1 MTVDIRVIRAGQM
14 YRYYLRET
22 VVGDGRR
29 PARTPLRAAQ
39 EQAGVPAGRWMGR
52 GLAVLGLAPG
62 EEVIEAQ
69 LRNLFGERGRHP
81 DADRIEAERLTAGDS
96 PKKAFKAG
104 ALGRRVTVTG
114 VDFVFR
120 PQPTIYLLWA
130 FGDEETRLV
139 IEAAHERAIEQVLE
153 WIEDEVAVIRYGKD
167 GIYRV
172 RPPGGLVAARFRHY
186 EARSGRP
193 LLHDHLL
200 LSVKGQRL
208 DGKWGSIHTTALH
221 ENTVAASALYN
232 ELVAAEVCEAL
243 GLATEPRTVTPGRR
257 PVMEIAGVP
266 HELIRWTSRRSDQIA
281 ACLAELEHEYVTAV
295 DDDGELKFLPVVS
308 ERARAKMNQIA
319 ARKTRPPKRKT
330 RPLAQLRKEWKE
342 SAIRTSKVAAD
353 VINSLLE
360 HARAAAAAIQARVA
374 AVVDVALA
382 AVDVAATVF
391 VMNEG
396 GRFHRRHLLAEA
408 RRHLALV
415 LRGRRRDPGLDD
427 QVVAAAISTHCLD
440 ITEPKTVRGREAGYR
455 LYTARWALSDLP
467 ARRRPPA
474 PAPDP
479 DRQPPADPSEPPA
492 PRPPGQDT
500 GEWEIP
506 RIPLQYERAVLAGAV
521 VREKLRVTTAT
532 AVRGRAYDVVAHQ
545 QAAMPEQLL
554 APEPADPEHD
564 DQEPKADRGEAID
577 MTALRALRKSR
588 TDVEALDL
596 TADRLRR
603 LQDAFAKVGDDSRA
617 RADRVRADRHI
628 GQDDDTGAVR
638 PVRPDDQQ
646 AHHPQEPGPH
656 CGREAGH

>member
-39 EQAGVPAGRWMGR
+39 EQAGVPVGRWMGR
-52 GLAVLGLAPG
+52 GLAVLGLTPG
-62 EEVIEAQ
+62 EEVTEAQ

-81 DADRIEAERLTAGDS
+81 YADRIEADRLAKGDS

-130 FGDEETRLV
+130 FGDDETRRV
-139 IEAAHERAIEQVLE
+139 IEAAHEYAIERVLE

-243 GLATEPRTVTPGRR
+243 GLATEPRIVTPGRR

-266 HELIRWTSRRSDQIA
+266 NELIRWTSRRSDQIA

-319 ARKTRPPKRKT
+319 ARKTRPPKQKT
-330 RPLAQLRKEWKE
+330 QPLAQLRAWWKV
-342 SAIRTSKVAAD
+342 SAILTSKVAAD

-360 HARAAAAAIQARVA
+360 HARAAAAAIRARVA

-382 AVDVAATVF
+382 AIDVTATVF
-391 VMNEG
+391 VMNDG

-440 ITEPKTVRGREAGYR
+440 ITEPKTVRGLEAGYR
-455 LYTARWALSDLP
+455 LYTARWSLSDLP
-467 ARRRPPA
+467 ARRRPPT
-474 PAPDP
+474 PDP
-479 DRQPPADPSEPPA
+479 DRQPPADPGESAE
-492 PRPPGQDT
+492 PRPPSQDT

-521 VREKLRVTTAT
+521 VREQLRTTTTAT
-532 AVRGRAYDVVAHQ
+532 AVRGRACDVVAHQ

-564 DQEPKADRGEAID
+564 DQEQEPGRREAMD
-577 MTALRALRKSR
+577 LKALRALRESR

-596 TADRLRR
+596 TAERLRH
-603 LQDAFAKVGDDSRA
+603 LQDAFSEA
-617 RADRVRADRHI
+617 ADRAHTTMNRYVRR
-628 GQDDDTGAVR
+628 DDAKPPH

-646 AHHPQEPGPH
+646 AHRPQQPGPH
-656 CGREAGH
+656 RGREAGH

>member
-14 YRYYLRET
+14 YRYYLRQT

-62 EEVIEAQ
+62 EEVAESQ

-81 DADRIEAERLTAGDS
+81 YADRIEAARLAAGDS

-130 FGDEETRLV
+130 LGDEETRRV
-139 IEAAHERAIEQVLE
+139 IEAGHERAIVRVLE
-153 WIEDEVAVIRYGKD
+153 WIEDEVAVIRYGTD

-172 RPPGGLVAARFRHY
+172 RPPGLVAARFRHY
-186 EARSGRP
+186 EARSGMP

-200 LSVKGQRL
+200 LSVKGQCL
-208 DGKWGSIHTTALH
+208 DGTWGSIHTTALY

-232 ELVAAEVCEAL
+232 ELIASEVCEEL

-266 HELIRWTSRRSDQIA
+266 HELIRWTARRSNQIA
-281 ACLAELEHEYVTAV
+281 TCLSELEHEYVTAV
-295 DDDGELKFLPVVS
+295 DDDGEPRFLPVVS
-308 ERARAKMNQIA
+308 ERARAKLERIA
-319 ARKTRPPKRKT
+319 ARKTRPPKKEKARS
-330 RPLAQLRKEWKE
+330 LAQLRADWKQ
-342 SAIRTSKVAAD
+342 SAILSSGVPAD
-353 VINSLLE
+353 VISSLLE
-360 HARAAAAAIQARVA
+360 HARAAAAAIRARVA

-427 QVVAAAISTHCLD
+427 QVVAAAISAHCLD
-440 ITEPKTVRGREAGYR
+440 ISEPKTVRGLEAGYR
-455 LYTARWALSDLP
+455 LYTARWNFADLP
-467 ARRRPPA
+467 ARRRPPT
-474 PAPDP
+474 PAPDL
-479 DRQPPADPSEPPA
+479 DRQPPADPGEPPA
-492 PRPPGQDT
+492 PRPPGQDA

-521 VREKLRVTTAT
+521 VREQLRTTTAS

-545 QAAMPEQLL
+545 QAAMPERLL
-554 APEPADPEHD
+554 VPEPAGPGHD
-564 DQEPKADRGEAID
+564 GQEQEPGRPEALD
-577 MTALRALRKSR
+577 LTALRALRQSR
-588 TDVEALDL
+588 TDVEALEL
-596 TADRLRR
+596 TTEQLRH
-603 LQDAFAKVGDDSRA
+603 LAAALTKTSDGTRA
-617 RADRVRADRHI
+617 RKRKY
-628 GQDDDTGAVR
+628 TGREIAP
-638 PVRPDDQQ
+638 PVHPERQEEQ
-646 AHHPQEPGPH
+646 HHPQQPGPH
-656 CGREAGH
+656 GPEAGR

>member
-1 MTVDIRVIRAGQM
+1 M
-14 YRYYLRET
+14 YRYYLRQT

-39 EQAGVPAGRWMGR
+39 EQAGVPVGRWMGR

-62 EEVIEAQ
+62 EEVTEAQ

-81 DADRIEAERLTAGDS
+81 DADRIEADRLAAGAS

-104 ALGRRVTVTG
+104 ALGRRVMVTG

-130 FGDEETRLV
+130 LGDEETRRV
-139 IEAAHERAIEQVLE
+139 IEAAHERAIERVLV

-186 EARSGRP
+186 EARSGMP

-208 DGKWGSIHTTALH
+208 DGKWGSIHSLALH

-295 DDDGELKFLPVVS
+295 DDDGGPRFLPVVS
-308 ERARAKMNQIA
+308 ERARVKLNQIA
-319 ARKTRPPKRKT
+319 ARKTRPPKQKT
-330 RPLAQLRKEWKE
+330 RPLVQLRAWWKT
-342 SAIRTSKVAAD
+342 SAILTSGVAVD
-353 VINSLLE
+353 NITSLLE
-360 HARAAAAAIQARVA
+360 CARAAAAAIRARIA

-391 VMNEG
+391 VMNDG

-427 QVVAAAISTHCLD
+427 RIVAASISTHCLD
-440 ITEPKTVRGREAGYR
+440 ISEPKTVRGLEAGYR
-455 LYTARWALSDLP
+455 LYTARWSLSDLP
-467 ARRRPPA
+467 ARRRPPT
-474 PAPDP
+474 PAPGP
-479 DRQPPADPSEPPA
+479 DRESPADPGEPAA
-492 PRPPGQDT
+492 PRPPGQDA

-506 RIPLQYERAVLAGAV
+506 RIPLQYERAVLASAV
-521 VREKLRVTTAT
+521 VREKLRTTTA
-532 AVRGRAYDVVAHQ
+532 AVRGWAYDVARHQ

-554 APEPADPEHD
+554 APAAADPEHD
-564 DQEPKADRGEAID
+564 DQEPEVGPREAVD
-577 MTALRALRKSR
+577 LTALRALRESR

-596 TADRLRR
+596 TAERLRH
-603 LQDAFAKVGDDSRA
+603 LGEAFTAAADRA
-617 RADRVRADRHI
+617 RTTMDRYAHRD
-628 GQDDDTGAVR
+628 GAEKPP
-638 PVRPDDQQ
+638 PVCRDDQQ
-646 AHHPQEPGPH
+646 AHRPPEPGPH
-656 CGREAGH
+656 RGRAAGD

>member
-1 MTVDIRVIRAGQM
+1 M
-14 YRYYLRET
+14 YRYYLRQT

-39 EQAGVPAGRWMGR
+39 EQAGVPAGRWVGR
-52 GLAVLGLAPG
+52 GVAALGLAPG
-62 EEVIEAQ
+62 EDVTESQ

-81 DADRIEAERLTAGDS
+81 YADRIEADRLAAGDS

-130 FGDEETRLV
+130 LGDEETRLV
-139 IEAAHERAIEQVLE
+139 IEAGHERAIVRVLE
-153 WIEDEVAVIRYGKD
+153 WIEDEVAVIRYGTD

-172 RPPGGLVAARFRHY
+172 RPPGLVAARFRHY
-186 EARSGRP
+186 EARSGMP

-208 DGKWGSIHTTALH
+208 DGTWGSIHTTALH

-232 ELVAAEVCEAL
+232 ELVAAEVCEEL

-266 HELIRWTSRRSDQIA
+266 HELIRWTARRSDQIA
-281 ACLAELEHEYVTAV
+281 TCLAELEHEYVTAV
-295 DDDGELKFLPVVS
+295 DDHGDPKFLPVVS
-308 ERARAKMNQIA
+308 ERARAKLERIA
-319 ARKTRPPKRKT
+319 ARKTRPPKKEKARS
-330 RPLAQLRKEWKE
+330 LAQLRADWKQ
-342 SAIRTSKVAAD
+342 SAILTSGVAAS

-360 HARAAAAAIQARVA
+360 HARAAAAVIRARVT

-415 LRGRRRDPGLDD
+415 LRGRRREPGLDD
-427 QVVAAAISTHCLD
+427 QVVAAAISAHCLD
-440 ITEPKTVRGREAGYR
+440 ISEPKTVRGLEAGYR
-455 LYTARWALSDLP
+455 LYTARWSLSDLP
-467 ARRRPPA
+467 ARRLAPA
-474 PAPDP
+474 PAPE
-479 DRQPPADPSEPPA
+479 PPADPGEPPA
-492 PRPPGQDT
+492 PRPPGRDA

-506 RIPLQYERAVLAGAV
+506 RLPLQYDRAVLAGAA
-521 VREKLRVTTAT
+521 VRDKLRTTTAT

-554 APEPADPEHD
+554 APERSGPEND
-564 DQEPKADRGEAID
+564 DQEQKPGRPEALD
-577 MTALRALRKSR
+577 LTALRALRQSR
-588 TDVEALDL
+588 TDVEALEL
-596 TADRLRR
+596 TAEQLRHLAAALTKTGEGARARKKKYTGRETTPPVDPGAPRGPFGARLRAGAAR
-603 LQDAFAKVGDDSRA
+603 SRQGPAELGGTA
-617 RADRVRADRHI
+617 R
-628 GQDDDTGAVR
+628 
-638 PVRPDDQQ
+638 
-646 AHHPQEPGPH
+646 GPSH
-656 CGREAGH
+656 

>member
-14 YRYYLRET
+14 YRYYLREI

-29 PARTPLRAAQ
+29 PARTSLRAAQ
-39 EQAGVPAGRWMGR
+39 EQAGVPVGRWTGR
-52 GLAVLGLAPG
+52 GLAALGLAPG
-62 EEVIEAQ
+62 EEVAEAQ

-81 DADRIEAERLTAGDS
+81 YADRIEVARLAQGDS
-96 PKKAFKAG
+96 PAEAYRAG

-120 PQPTIYLLWA
+120 PQPSIYLLWA

-139 IEAAHERAIEQVLE
+139 IEAAHERAIERVLE

-193 LLHDHLL
+193 LLHDHVL

-208 DGKWGSIHTTALH
+208 DGKWGSIHTTALF

-232 ELVAAEVCEAL
+232 ELVAAEVCEEL
-243 GLATEPRTVTPGRR
+243 GLATEPRTVTEGRR

-266 HELIRWTSRRSDQIA
+266 YGLIRWTARRSDQIA
-281 ACLAELEHEYVTAV
+281 SCLSELEHEYVTAV
-295 DDDGELKFLPVVS
+295 DDDGEPRFLPVVS
-308 ERARAKMNQIA
+308 ERARAKLNQIA
-319 ARKTRPPKRKT
+319 ARKTRPPKKGKARS
-330 RPLAQLRKEWKE
+330 LAQLRADWQA
-342 SAIRTSKVAAD
+342 SAIRTSGVPAD
-353 VINSLLE
+353 VISSLLE
-360 HARAAAAAIQARVA
+360 YARAAAAAIRARVA
-374 AVVDVALA
+374 AVVDIALA
-382 AVDVAATVF
+382 AVDVTATVF
-391 VMNEG
+391 VMNNG

-440 ITEPKTVRGREAGYR
+440 ISEPNTIRGREAGYR

-467 ARRRPPA
+467 ARHRPPA
-474 PAPDP
+474 APDP
-479 DRQPPADPSEPPA
+479 ERRSPADSGEPPA
-492 PRPPGQDT
+492 PRPPGQDA
-500 GEWEIP
+500 GEWDVP
-506 RIPLQYERAVLAGAV
+506 RVPLQYDRAVLAGAV
-521 VREKLRVTTAT
+521 VREQLRTTTT
-532 AVRGRAYDVVAHQ
+532 AVRGQAYDVVAHQ

-554 APEPADPEHD
+554 APQPADPEHD
-564 DQEPKADRGEAID
+564 DQEQEPGRREALD
-577 MTALRALRKSR
+577 LAALRALRDSR

-596 TADRLRR
+596 TAERLRH
-603 LQDAFAKVGDDSRA
+603 LQDAFTAA
-617 RADRVRADRHI
+617 ADRAHTTMDRYTRR
-628 GQDDDTGAVR
+628 DDAETPQPGRRDG
-638 PVRPDDQQ
+638 QQ
-646 AHHPQEPGPH
+646 AHRPQEPGPH
-656 CGREAGH
+656 RGRDVGH

>member
-1 MTVDIRVIRAGQM
+1 MIRAGQM
-14 YRYYLRET
+14 YRYYLRQT

-29 PARTPLRAAQ
+29 PARMPLRAAQ

-62 EEVIEAQ
+62 EDVTEAQ

-81 DADRIEAERLTAGDS
+81 YADRIEAARLAAGDC

-120 PQPTIYLLWA
+120 PQPSIYLLWA
-130 FGDEETRLV
+130 LGDEETRLV
-139 IEAAHERAIEQVLE
+139 IEAAHERAIVRVLE
-153 WIEDEVAVIRYGKD
+153 WIEDEVAVIRYGTD

-186 EARSGRP
+186 EARSGMP

-208 DGKWGSIHTTALH
+208 DGTWGSIHTTALY

-232 ELVAAEVCEAL
+232 ELVAAEVCEEL

-266 HELIRWTSRRSDQIA
+266 HELIRWTALRSDQIA
-281 ACLAELEHEYVTAV
+281 TCLAELEHEYVTAL
-295 DDDGELKFLPVVS
+295 DDHGDPKFLPVVS
-308 ERARAKMNQIA
+308 ERARAKLERIA
-319 ARKTRPPKRKT
+319 ARKTRPPKKEKARS
-330 RPLAQLRKEWKE
+330 LAQLRADWKQ
-342 SAIRTSKVAAD
+342 SAILTSGVAAS

-360 HARAAAAAIQARVA
+360 YARAAAAVIRARVA

-415 LRGRRRDPGLDD
+415 LRGRRREPGLDD
-427 QVVAAAISTHCLD
+427 QVVAAAISAHCLD
-440 ITEPKTVRGREAGYR
+440 ISEPKTVRGLEAGYR

-467 ARRRPPA
+467 APRRPPA
-474 PAPDP
+474 APDP
-479 DRQPPADPSEPPA
+479 DRHPPAVPGEPPA
-492 PRPPGQDT
+492 SWPPGQDA
-500 GEWEIP
+500 GEWEVP
-506 RIPLQYERAVLAGAV
+506 RIPLQYDRAVLAGAV
-521 VREKLRVTTAT
+521 VREQLRTTAT
-532 AVRGRAYDVVAHQ
+532 VVRGRAYDVVAHQ

-554 APEPADPEHD
+554 APEPADAEHD
-564 DQEPKADRGEAID
+564 DQEQKSGRREALD
-577 MTALRALRKSR
+577 LAALRALRDSR

-596 TADRLRR
+596 TAERLRH
-603 LQDAFAKVGDDSRA
+603 LQDAFTAA
-617 RADRVRADRHI
+617 ADRAHTTMGRFTHR
-628 GQDDDTGAVR
+628 DDAEVPHPAHG
-638 PVRPDDQQ
+638 DDQQ
-646 AHHPQEPGPH
+646 AHRAQEPGPH
-656 CGREAGH
+656 RGRETGH